1 MLHRNSCP
9 LCPKLREP
17 RLAEPYRSSLTSPCP
32 GALSDGQVS
41 PPMSWTQAALS
52 LNTGCPGQKLWSSWT
67 SRAKE
72 DERRGLM
79 GYQFKSPSGPAADH
93 SGPREPRT
101 PAWGAC
107 WNRGP
112 WDGPL
117 TAANKFVCHSSLQPR
132 TGAGA
137 WNVNGNKPT
146 WCLPISSEKRPLREQ
161 SLQWDGARMGD
172 VGAVWEWNR
181 GNLARRRQG
190 WGGEADKFSPGRG
203 AA

>member
-72 DERRGLM
+72 DERRGLV
-79 GYQFKSPSGPAADH
+79 GYQFKSPSGPAAEPQWAEGAENTRMG
-93 SGPREPRT
+93 SLLEPRSLGWS
-101 PAWGAC
+101 AHCCQQICVSFLA
-107 WNRGP
+107 
-112 WDGPL
+112 
-117 TAANKFVCHSSLQPR
+117 TA
-132 TGAGA
+132 
-137 WNVNGNKPT
+137 
-146 WCLPISSEKRPLREQ
+146 
-161 SLQWDGARMGD
+161 
-172 VGAVWEWNR
+172 
-181 GNLARRRQG
+181 
-190 WGGEADKFSPGRG
+190 
-203 AA
+203 